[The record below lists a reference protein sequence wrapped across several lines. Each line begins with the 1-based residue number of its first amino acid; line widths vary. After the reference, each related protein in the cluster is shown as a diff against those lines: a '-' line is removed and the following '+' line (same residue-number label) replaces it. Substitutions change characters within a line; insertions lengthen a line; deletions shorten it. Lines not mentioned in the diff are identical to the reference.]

1 MDRTGRTLGL
11 VLAVLGLQ
19 LGFVLSY
26 VGAFHDPVPRE
37 IPVQVVAP
45 AVVLD
50 RLAGGVG
57 GTLEITG
64 ADEQAARADL
74 AADET
79 SGVLVVDSSGTRD
92 TLLVAS
98 AAGTSEASAVE
109 AVVTQAEDAQGRT
122 VTVQDVVTP
131 QAGDARGL
139 SGFYLVT
146 GWIVGGY
153 LLAALLGLTGAARP
167 DLPTTARRLGVAL
180 GFAVLGGLGG
190 ALIAGPILG
199 ALTGHTLAL
208 WALGTLLTFA
218 AAAVTVALSALLG
231 VVGIGVTILLFVI
244 LGNPSA
250 GGAYQDGVLPA
261 FWSTIGGWLPNG
273 AGVDA
278 LRRLVYF
285 DGAGTRGPLLVAGA
299 WALGGVVVALLTAW
313 LRTRREIPQGR
324 HEAGHVRELEPV
336 A

>member
-1 MDRTGRTLGL
+1 MGRIGRTLGL

-26 VGAFHDPVPRE
+26 VGAFHDPAPHE

-45 AVVLD
+45 AAVVD
-50 RLAGGVG
+50 RLAAGLD
-57 GTLEITG
+57 GTLTVTG
-64 ADEQAARADL
+64 ADESSARAAL

-79 SGVLVVDSSGTRD
+79 AGVLIVDPTGTRD

-109 AVVTQAEDAQGRT
+109 AVVGRAEAGQGRT
-122 VTVQDVVTP
+122 LTVTDLVAPQD
-131 QAGDARGL
+131 GDARGL

-153 LLAALLGLTGAARP
+153 LLAALLGLTDAARP
-167 DLPTTARRLGVAL
+167 DLRTTARRLGVAL

-190 ALIAGPILG
+190 ALIAGPVLG
-199 ALTGHTLAL
+199 ALTGHVLAL
-208 WALGTLLTFA
+208 WGLGTLLTFA

-250 GGAYQDGVLPA
+250 GGAYQAGVLPA
-261 FWSTIGGWLPNG
+261 FWSEIGSRLPNG

-278 LRRLVYF
+278 LRRIVYF
-285 DGAGTRGPLLVAGA
+285 DAAGTTGPLLVAGA
-299 WALGGVVVALLTAW
+299 WAVGGVAVALLTAW
-313 LRTRREIPQGR
+313 ARARREVPQGR
-324 HEAGHVRELEPV
+324 HEVGHVRELEPV
-336 A
+336 G